1 VLKLKCST
9 FVDTVVGVGSGK
21 SFRGVMNVMNTDIS
35 KYGTVLLLGVPFIGC
50 SKYNN
55 CKNLDMLKVTA
66 VQEGFD
72 HSCFS

>member
-1 VLKLKCST
+1 
-9 FVDTVVGVGSGK
+9 
-21 SFRGVMNVMNTDIS
+21 MNVMNTDIS